1 MVNIKQIQKEIFE
14 NKKTKGFN
22 ITDINLEFAY
32 TFDELAEA
40 HQAYIKKLPDVGEEL
55 ADVIIYLIGLAQI
68 LNIDLE
74 KEILNKIEKNKKRE
88 YKQID
93 GVNVRTKE
101 ALNDIYE

>member
-1 MVNIKQIQKEIFE
+1 MLDLPKLQKEIFA
-14 NKKTKGFN
+14 NKKAKGFN
-22 ITDINLEFAY
+22 TTNINLEFAF

-40 HQAYIKKLPDVGEEL
+40 HQAYIKKQPDVGEEL
-55 ADVIIYLIGLAQI
+55 ADVIIYLIGLAEI

-74 KEILNKIEKNKKRE
+74 KEILDKLEKNRKRE

-101 ALNDIYE
+101 A